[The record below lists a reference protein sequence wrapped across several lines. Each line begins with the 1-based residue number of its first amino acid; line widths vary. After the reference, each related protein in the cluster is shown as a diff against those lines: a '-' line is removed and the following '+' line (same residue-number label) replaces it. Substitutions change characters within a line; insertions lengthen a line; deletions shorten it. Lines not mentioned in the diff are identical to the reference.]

1 MDPSSVPA
9 SLASLPPHEGEERRK
24 GSSSLS
30 FAVSLARSH
39 REWQVRV
46 DQEESLRISPCFH
59 LTLFSR
65 GFVLLSSCKPPT
77 AEPGS
82 QHTATL
88 CLGEGSP

>member
-1 MDPSSVPA
+1 MAPSSVP
-9 SLASLPPHEGEERRK
+9 PREGKESRK

-30 FAVSLARSH
+30 FAVSLGRSH
-39 REWQVRV
+39 RECQVGV

-59 LTLFSR
+59 LTLCRR
-65 GFVLLSSCKPPT
+65 GFVLLSSCRPPT